1 MNRKQRRALK
11 KAAGETQSQK
21 LSKKVSQFQKLPDM
35 CLTCE
40 KPFDKKSKQMVRTWN
55 VVVRDEETVRLYC
68 PECWQMA
75 NNIIKDFRQEIEKD
89 ARK

>member
-11 KAAGETQSQK
+11 KAAGEAQSQK